1 MLLNSD
7 GGTEKNMTVNK
18 NYVNL
23 LHSMNYSSLEKEKES
38 IIKILSN
45 LDTLD
50 TDFYSL
56 IKKLELIY
64 QITLTKFENSVQKKY
79 S

>member
-1 MLLNSD
+1 VLLNSD

>member
-1 MLLNSD
+1 
-7 GGTEKNMTVNK
+7 MTVNK